1 MPGGRAPRAGRRG
14 PAARAGAGARPAG
27 SPAEPSSGPGPGP
40 PPRPPGPFRGQ
51 PWAAS
56 APLRRHAGPGRAE
69 GVAPHRRPR
78 APPAPPR
85 GARPPPSPGSPGPR
99 RRGPGPA
106 PDGPGTAYSRAR
118 SPLSRPRPP
127 PSPLPPPAPPPRL
140 APQPGRAARR
150 CPGPTR
156 PVPAAPHHPP
166 SPDGGAGSGAARGR
180 GGAPLGQRSLRTGSG
195 QAALVAP
202 RVIDRAHGAPPRPAA
217 AAHARSSARQGLRPG
232 GAGRRVLGAALPA
245 AASSPAPLS
254 THSEAASLWGF
265 RRAVPKF
272 PSSRK
277 TSTVE
282 FETRLLC
289 LPKPNLS
296 RCAGA
301 ETAVAFLERRK
312 IFLEGRWPQRGLRCY
327 RRPSLGALGEPT
339 RCSSEPR
346 GPEGSGGTSAGA
358 TAWG

>member
-1 MPGGRAPRAGRRG
+1 MPRPDPSRPGRP
-14 PAARAGAGARPAG
+14 
-27 SPAEPSSGPGPGP
+27 SPSS
-40 PPRPPGPFRGQ
+40 F
-51 PWAAS
+51 
-56 APLRRHAGPGRAE
+56 
-69 GVAPHRRPR
+69 
-78 APPAPPR
+78 
-85 GARPPPSPGSPGPR
+85 PR
-99 RRGPGPA
+99 RR
-106 PDGPGTAYSRAR
+106 R
-118 SPLSRPRPP
+118 
-127 PSPLPPPAPPPRL
+127 RL
-140 APQPGRAARR
+140 R
-150 CPGPTR
+150 
-156 PVPAAPHHPP
+156 
-166 SPDGGAGSGAARGR
+166 GSEGE

-232 GAGRRVLGAALPA
+232 GGAPAVAARRVLGAALPA

-312 IFLEGRWPQRGLRCY
+312 IFLEGR
-327 RRPSLGALGEPT
+327 
-339 RCSSEPR
+339 
-346 GPEGSGGTSAGA
+346 
-358 TAWG
+358 